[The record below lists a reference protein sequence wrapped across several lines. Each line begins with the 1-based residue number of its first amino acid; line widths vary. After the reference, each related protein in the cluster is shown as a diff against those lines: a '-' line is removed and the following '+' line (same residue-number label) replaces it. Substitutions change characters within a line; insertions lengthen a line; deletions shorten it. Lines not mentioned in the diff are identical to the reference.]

1 MNEHDPNAP
10 NPNNPVELDGTT
22 PQNLAV
28 QPEIESFWETIANG
42 IFAEWRLVNYWPRL
56 FLTFVSNI
64 NGEAEANVELSTDI
78 LGDLQIHRMQIASVD
93 EEGMTDTELQSTTQQ
108 AYNTYQD
115 LIVRFAVPFA
125 LAALLRFTMLGLE
138 VLASPLAL
146 TTSLGTLLIMLG
158 AWVVLFLSYVAYMIW
173 LVDNGLAH
181 PWAVMGA
188 FLTLLLSMF
197 PSIITAASNG
207 WRLFNL
213 WREYRPFGGPGTANA
228 NKGIWFVAVFFVK
241 LSVIL
246 VCAYFA
252 AYFFNLGFY
261 VPL

>member
-1 MNEHDPNAP
+1 DLNNP
-10 NPNNPVELDGTT
+10 NPTEPVEYDGST
-22 PQNLAV
+22 PQNLEA
-28 QPEIESFWETIANG
+28 QPGVESFWETIANG
-42 IFAEWRLVNYWPRL
+42 ICAVWQLVNYWPRL

-64 NGEAEANVELSTDI
+64 NGKAEVDAELSTDI
-78 LGDLQIHRMQIASVD
+78 LGDLQIHRMCIASVD
-93 EEGMTDTELQSTTQQ
+93 EEGMSDAELESTTQQ
-108 AYNTYQD
+108 VYNTYQD
-115 LIVRFAVPFA
+115 LVVRFAVPFA
-125 LAALLRFTMLGLE
+125 LAALLRFTMLGVE

-146 TTSLGTLLIMLG
+146 VTNLGTLLIMLG

-173 LVDNGLAH
+173 LVDNALTH
-181 PWAVMGA
+181 PWTVMGA
-188 FLTLLLSMF
+188 FLTFLLSMF

-213 WREYRPFGGPGTANA
+213 WREYKPYAGPGTANT

-246 VCAYFA
+246 ICAYYA